1 MLNNTHAMNYTS
13 NKPFVFHETASMK
26 SRLSHRLRTIQSHC
40 MAWLE
45 RHPLLTGL
53 FCFIGAPVLVLAAV
67 SLMALIAGLFVL
79 TVMACL

>member
-1 MLNNTHAMNYTS
+1 MLNHTNAMNYTS

-26 SRLSHRLRTIQSHC
+26 SRLSHRLRTIQSQC

-79 TVMACL
+79 AVMACL